1 MRNRPKTRTEK
12 RVSSSHVNRKVCK
25 SKQAKKNSVEKKL
38 KKRANF
44 NLKIYNKFKKIQFSY
59 AYKKKKSNYVIK
71 NNFREKNA
79 YQQKA
84 INIHD
89 KKIWNHL
96 AKWYGF
102 KETSLGIASAT
113 ELILNDGIIADTL
126 ESYLF
131 KYGKTEQITDAI
143 NDFEHWLRETLL
155 LTKNILPHNLVVQN
169 KDNALVLKIIDGLG
183 SSSFLK
189 LPELNNFFARKYVE
203 RRIDLMHSRID
214 WDLSGRQG
222 KWK

>member
-1 MRNRPKTRTEK
+1 MINLDGVQPFAEGGNRICYQHPN
-12 RVSSSHVNRKVCK
+12 H
-25 SKQAKKNSVEKKL
+25 KNICLKITHPGLPKKL
-38 KKRANF
+38 KKEA
-44 NLKIYNKFKKIQFSY
+44 SW
-59 AYKKKKSNYVIK
+59 YKKLRSEKSFDD
-71 NNFREKNA
+71 NFREKNA

-131 KYGKTEQITDAI
+131 KYGKTQEITDAI
-143 NDFEHWLRETLL
+143 NDFEQWLRETLL
-155 LTKNILPHNLVVQN
+155 LTKNILPHNLVVQTQ
-169 KDNALVLKIIDGLG
+169 DNALVLKIIDGLG

-214 WDLSGRQG
+214 WDLSGRHG
-222 KWK
+222 NWK